1 MKSGFFLS
9 GTAHSLLIIFLFTN
23 GLFSM
28 PDRKFEDLEKLDI
41 MILSEAEFD
50 AISSSPPIIENLSSP
65 NYKKLKTPSQD
76 LKLKNNEI
84 EKLSGINKHS
94 VKKLTLLE
102 QPDEIMK
109 PLLPLKDFIPEP
121 TPTIIKKLKNKEKID
136 LEFSKLGNEINALV
150 TPTLNNPRSRDADR
164 IDRIASNNKDTLD
177 ISDNLTELTNEISE
191 KTATT
196 SENKEKLSNKEA
208 TTKITPDAQKNVEIV
223 KGLVEKS
230 NMPLSRSLPEI
241 TTTSNESEALLL
253 EANLIK
259 KFKPKFN
266 ILLRDDKSFP
276 FIFIGN
282 KDKWPQIKR
291 HRGKKS
297 KDGFYF
303 GPFASAGSAN
313 WTIKMIQKIFHLRV
327 CDDTVFKKR
336 ERPCILYQIKRCSGP
351 CVGYVGE
358 SDYKQTVDDA
368 IEFVSG
374 KSRKIQK
381 SLSNQMERASEDL
394 DFEKAAILRDR
405 IKSLNIIQSSQ
416 RINEANLVEADVI
429 AGYKESGK
437 TCIQVFFYRS
447 KQNWGN
453 QAFFP
458 KHDPE
463 ENLNDIINSFVSQFY
478 ENKSVPSSIILSNE
492 IKEKEL
498 IEKTLTQKE
507 GKQITI
513 TVAKK
518 GTKLKVIN
526 QAINNAKD
534 SLNRKLYESQNN
546 RDLFDAVSKK
556 FNLETNI
563 NLVEVYDNSHIQG
576 TNSVG
581 ALITYGDEGFV
592 KKRYRKFNI
601 KIQKNAQDDYGM
613 MKEVLNRRFKRAVQE
628 KDNYLT
634 FPDLVLIDG
643 GKGQYSVAREA
654 MNELGLHEIPI
665 VAIAKGKMR
674 NSGNE
679 TFFHNGK
686 EFKFEKN
693 DPTLFFLQRLRDES
707 HRFAISAHRAKRKKG
722 ISKSLLDQIDG
733 IGSIRKRALLNHFG
747 SARAVE
753 SASLDEIKSVDGVEE
768 KVAKKIYNFF
778 HE

>member
-1 MKSGFFLS
+1 M
-9 GTAHSLLIIFLFTN
+9 
-23 GLFSM
+23 
-28 PDRKFEDLEKLDI
+28 
-41 MILSEAEFD
+41 
-50 AISSSPPIIENLSSP
+50 LSSDIGKEVIKKELP
-65 NYKKLKTPSQD
+65 LMPKLPGVYRMLNSKNEILYVGKAKNLTNRLKSYVSEKNHIIRTERMLSQTKKL
-76 LKLKNNEI
+76 
-84 EKLSGINKHS
+84 
-94 VKKLTLLE
+94 
-102 QPDEIMK
+102 
-109 PLLPLKDFIPEP
+109 
-121 TPTIIKKLKNKEKID
+121 
-136 LEFSKLGNEINALV
+136 
-150 TPTLNNPRSRDADR
+150 
-164 IDRIASNNKDTLD
+164 
-177 ISDNLTELTNEISE
+177 
-191 KTATT
+191 
-196 SENKEKLSNKEA
+196 
-208 TTKITPDAQKNVEIV
+208 
-223 KGLVEKS
+223 
-230 NMPLSRSLPEI
+230 EI

-259 KFKPKFN
+259 KYKPKYN

-297 KDGFYF
+297 KEGFYF

-327 CDDTVFKKR
+327 CDDTVFKNR

-351 CVGYVGE
+351 CVGYIKNDE
-358 SDYKQTVDDA
+358 YKHTVEDA

-381 SLSNQMERASEDL
+381 NLSRQMEKASEEL
-394 DFEKAAILRDR
+394 DFERATILRDR

-416 RINEANLVEADVI
+416 RINEANLIEADVI

-458 KHDPE
+458 KHDPD
-463 ENLNDIINSFVSQFY
+463 ENLNEILNSFISQFY
-478 ENKSVPSSIILSNE
+478 ENKSVPKTIIINE
-492 IKEKEL
+492 AIKEKTL
-498 IEKTLTQKE
+498 IEKTLSKKE
-507 GKQITI
+507 SKEISI
-513 TVAKK
+513 SVAKK
-518 GTKLKVIN
+518 GSKLKVIN
-526 QAINNAKD
+526 QAIKNAKD

-546 RDLFDAVSKK
+546 RDLFDKVAKK
-556 FNLETNI
+556 FDLETNVS
-563 NLVEVYDNSHIQG
+563 LVEVYDNSHIQG

-581 ALITYGDEGFV
+581 ALITFGEEGFI

-601 KIQKNAQDDYGM
+601 KNKQNEQDDYGM
-613 MKEVLNRRFKRAVQE
+613 MKEVLSRRFKKAIQE
-628 KDNYLT
+628 KDNYLS

-643 GKGQYSVAREA
+643 GKGQYSSARDA
-654 MNELGLHEIPI
+654 LNELGLHDIPI
-665 VAIAKGKMR
+665 IAIAKGKFR
-674 NSGNE
+674 NSGDE

-686 EFKFEKN
+686 SFKFLKN
-693 DPTLFFLQRLRDES
+693 DPTLFFLQRIRDEA
-707 HRFAISAHRAKRKKG
+707 HRFAVSAHRAKRKKG
-722 ISKSLLDQIDG
+722 ISRSLLDQIEG
-733 IGSIRKRALLNHFG
+733 IGSMRKRALLNHFG

-753 SASLDEIKSVDGVEE
+753 SASLDEIKTVEGVEE

>member
-1 MKSGFFLS
+1 M
-9 GTAHSLLIIFLFTN
+9 
-23 GLFSM
+23 
-28 PDRKFEDLEKLDI
+28 
-41 MILSEAEFD
+41 
-50 AISSSPPIIENLSSP
+50 ISSDKGKEVI
-65 NYKKLKTPSQD
+65 KK
-76 LKLKNNEI
+76 E
-84 EKLSGINKHS
+84 
-94 VKKLTLLE
+94 
-102 QPDEIMK
+102 
-109 PLLPLKDFIPEP
+109 LPLVP
-121 TPTIIKKLKNKEKID
+121 KLPGVYRMLNTKGEILYVGKAKNLPNRLK
-136 LEFSKLGNEINALV
+136 SYV
-150 TPTLNNPRSRDADR
+150 
-164 IDRIASNNKDTLD
+164 
-177 ISDNLTELTNEISE
+177 SE
-191 KTATT
+191 KNHIIRT
-196 SENKEKLSNKEA
+196 ERMLSQ
-208 TTKITPDAQKNVEIV
+208 TTK
-223 KGLVEKS
+223 L
-230 NMPLSRSLPEI
+230 EI
-241 TTTSNESEALLL
+241 TSTSNESEALLL

-282 KDKWPQIKR
+282 KDYWPQIKR
-291 HRGKKS
+291 HRGKKT
-297 KDGFYF
+297 KEGFYF

-327 CDDTVFKKR
+327 CDDTVFKNR

-351 CVGYVGE
+351 CVGFIE
-358 SDYKQTVDDA
+358 KEEYKQTVDDA

-374 KSRKIQK
+374 KSRRIQK
-381 SLSNQMERASEDL
+381 SLSDQMQKASDEL
-394 DFEKAAILRDR
+394 DFEKATILRDR

-416 RINEANLVEADVI
+416 RVNEANLVEADVI

-458 KHDPE
+458 KHDPDE
-463 ENLNDIINSFVSQFY
+463 KLSEVLNSFVSQFY
-478 ENKSVPSSIILSNE
+478 ENKSVPSSIILSE
-492 IKEKEL
+492 DIKEKIL
-498 IEKTLTQKE
+498 IEKTLSQKE
-507 GKQITI
+507 HKQVNIS
-513 TVAKK
+513 VANR
-518 GTKLKVIN
+518 GSKLKVIN
-526 QAINNAKD
+526 QAIKNAKD

-546 RDLFDAVSKK
+546 KELFDAVANK

-563 NLVEVYDNSHIQG
+563 SLIEVYDNSHIQG

-581 ALITYGDEGFV
+581 ALIAYGDEGFI

-601 KIQKNAQDDYGM
+601 KIKKNKQDDYGM
-613 MKEVLNRRFKRAVQE
+613 MREVLNRRFKKAVQE
-628 KDNYLT
+628 KDGYLS
-634 FPDLVLIDG
+634 FPDLVMVDG
-643 GKGQYSVAREA
+643 GKGQYSVARETL
-654 MNELGLHEIPI
+654 NELGLHEIPI
-665 VAIAKGKMR
+665 IAIAKGKFR

-686 EFKFEKN
+686 DFKFEKN
-693 DPTLFFLQRLRDES
+693 DPTLFFLQRIRDES

-722 ISKSLLDQIDG
+722 ISKSLLDQIEG

-768 KVAKKIYNFF
+768 KVANKIYNYF

>member
-1 MKSGFFLS
+1 MVSS
-9 GTAHSLLIIFLFTN
+9 
-23 GLFSM
+23 
-28 PDRKFEDLEKLDI
+28 DI
-41 MILSEAEFD
+41 GKE
-50 AISSSPPIIENLSSP
+50 
-65 NYKKLKTPSQD
+65 
-76 LKLKNNEI
+76 
-84 EKLSGINKHS
+84 
-94 VKKLTLLE
+94 V
-102 QPDEIMK
+102 
-109 PLLPLKDFIPEP
+109 
-121 TPTIIKKLKNKEKID
+121 IKKEIPLVPKLPGVYRMLNAKNEVLYVGKAKNLPNRLK
-136 LEFSKLGNEINALV
+136 SYV
-150 TPTLNNPRSRDADR
+150 
-164 IDRIASNNKDTLD
+164 
-177 ISDNLTELTNEISE
+177 SE
-191 KTATT
+191 KNHIIRTERMLSQTA
-196 SENKEKLSNKEA
+196 KL
-208 TTKITPDAQKNVEIV
+208 
-223 KGLVEKS
+223 
-230 NMPLSRSLPEI
+230 EI

-259 KFKPKFN
+259 KFKPRFN

-291 HRGKKS
+291 HRGKKN
-297 KDGFYF
+297 KEGFFF

-313 WTIKMIQKIFHLRV
+313 WTIKMIQKIFQLRV
-327 CDDTVFKKR
+327 CDDTVFKNR

-351 CVGYVGE
+351 CVGYVKE
-358 SDYKQTVDDA
+358 DDYKKSVEDA

-381 SLSNQMERASEDL
+381 NLSLEMEKSSEDL

-416 RINEANLVEADVI
+416 RVNEANLVEADVI

-437 TCIQVFFYRS
+437 TCVQVFFYRS

-458 KHDPE
+458 KHDPD
-463 ENLNDIINSFVSQFY
+463 ENLNEILNSFVSQFY
-478 ENKSVPSSIILSNE
+478 ENKSVPSSIIISEE
-492 IKEKEL
+492 IKEKDL
-498 IEKTLTQKE
+498 IEKALTKKE
-507 GKQITI
+507 GKQISI
-513 TVAKK
+513 SVAKK
-518 GTKLKVIN
+518 GSKLNVIN
-526 QAINNAKD
+526 QAIKNAKD
-534 SLNRKLYESQNN
+534 SLNRKIYESQNN
-546 RDLFDAVSKK
+546 KELFDEVTRK
-556 FNLETNI
+556 FDLENNI

-576 TNSVG
+576 SNSVG
-581 ALITYGDEGFV
+581 ALITYGEEGFI

-601 KIQKNAQDDYGM
+601 KIEKNEQDDYGM
-613 MKEVLNRRFKRAVQE
+613 MREVLNRRFKRAVQE

-634 FPDLVLIDG
+634 MPDLVLIDG
-643 GKGQYSVAREA
+643 GKGQYSVARET
-654 MNELGLHEIPI
+654 MNELGLHDIPI
-665 VAIAKGKMR
+665 VAIAKGKFR

-693 DPTLFFLQRLRDES
+693 DPTLFFLQRIRDEA

-722 ISKSLLDQIDG
+722 INKSLLDQIEG

-753 SASLDEIKSVDGVEE
+753 SASLDEIKSVEGVEE

>member
-1 MKSGFFLS
+1 MVSS
-9 GTAHSLLIIFLFTN
+9 
-23 GLFSM
+23 
-28 PDRKFEDLEKLDI
+28 DI
-41 MILSEAEFD
+41 GKE
-50 AISSSPPIIENLSSP
+50 
-65 NYKKLKTPSQD
+65 
-76 LKLKNNEI
+76 
-84 EKLSGINKHS
+84 
-94 VKKLTLLE
+94 V
-102 QPDEIMK
+102 
-109 PLLPLKDFIPEP
+109 
-121 TPTIIKKLKNKEKID
+121 IKKEIPLVPKLPGVYRMLNSKNEVLYVGKAKNLPNRLK
-136 LEFSKLGNEINALV
+136 SYV
-150 TPTLNNPRSRDADR
+150 
-164 IDRIASNNKDTLD
+164 
-177 ISDNLTELTNEISE
+177 SE
-191 KTATT
+191 KNHIIRTERMLSQTA
-196 SENKEKLSNKEA
+196 KL
-208 TTKITPDAQKNVEIV
+208 
-223 KGLVEKS
+223 
-230 NMPLSRSLPEI
+230 EI

-259 KFKPKFN
+259 KFKPRFN

-291 HRGKKS
+291 HRGKKNRE
-297 KDGFYF
+297 GFFF

-313 WTIKMIQKIFHLRV
+313 WTIKMIQKIFQLRV
-327 CDDTVFKKR
+327 CDDTVFKNR

-351 CVGYVGE
+351 CVGYVKE
-358 SDYKQTVDDA
+358 DDYKKSVEDA

-381 SLSNQMERASEDL
+381 NLSLEMEKSSEDL

-416 RINEANLVEADVI
+416 RVNEANLVEADVI

-437 TCIQVFFYRS
+437 TCVQVFFYRS

-458 KHDPE
+458 KHDPDE
-463 ENLNDIINSFVSQFY
+463 TLNEILNSFLSQFY
-478 ENKSVPSSIILSNE
+478 ENKSVPSSIIISEE
-492 IKEKEL
+492 IKEKDL
-498 IEKTLTQKE
+498 IEKALTKKE
-507 GKQITI
+507 GKQISI
-513 TVAKK
+513 SIAKK
-518 GTKLKVIN
+518 GSKLNVIN
-526 QAINNAKD
+526 QAIKNAKD
-534 SLNRKLYESQNN
+534 SLNRKIYESQNN
-546 RDLFDAVSKK
+546 KELFDEVTRK
-556 FNLETNI
+556 FDLENNI

-576 TNSVG
+576 SNSVG
-581 ALITYGDEGFV
+581 ALITYGEEGFI

-601 KIQKNAQDDYGM
+601 KIEKNEQDDYGM
-613 MKEVLNRRFKRAVQE
+613 MREVLNRRFKRAVQE

-634 FPDLVLIDG
+634 MPDLVLIDG
-643 GKGQYSVAREA
+643 GKGQYSVARET
-654 MNELGLHEIPI
+654 MNELGLHDIPI
-665 VAIAKGKMR
+665 VAIAKGKFR

-693 DPTLFFLQRLRDES
+693 DPTLFFLQRIRDEA

-722 ISKSLLDQIDG
+722 INMSLLDQIEG

-753 SASLDEIKSVDGVEE
+753 SASLDEIKSVEGVEE

>member
-1 MKSGFFLS
+1 M
-9 GTAHSLLIIFLFTN
+9 
-23 GLFSM
+23 
-28 PDRKFEDLEKLDI
+28 
-41 MILSEAEFD
+41 
-50 AISSSPPIIENLSSP
+50 ISSEIGKEVIKKELPLIPKLPGVYRMLNDKGEILYVGKAKNLPNRLKSYIAEKNHIIRTERMLSQT
-65 NYKKLKTPSQD
+65 KKL
-76 LKLKNNEI
+76 
-84 EKLSGINKHS
+84 
-94 VKKLTLLE
+94 
-102 QPDEIMK
+102 
-109 PLLPLKDFIPEP
+109 
-121 TPTIIKKLKNKEKID
+121 
-136 LEFSKLGNEINALV
+136 
-150 TPTLNNPRSRDADR
+150 
-164 IDRIASNNKDTLD
+164 
-177 ISDNLTELTNEISE
+177 
-191 KTATT
+191 
-196 SENKEKLSNKEA
+196 
-208 TTKITPDAQKNVEIV
+208 
-223 KGLVEKS
+223 
-230 NMPLSRSLPEI
+230 EI

-259 KFKPKFN
+259 KHKPKFN

-282 KDKWPQIKR
+282 KDVWPQIRR
-291 HRGKKS
+291 HRGKKT
-297 KDGFYF
+297 KEGFYF

-327 CDDTVFKKR
+327 CDDTVFKNR

-351 CVGYVGE
+351 CVGYVE
-358 SDYKQTVDDA
+358 KEDYKKTVDDA

-381 SLSNQMERASEDL
+381 SLSDQMEKASEDL
-394 DFEKAAILRDR
+394 DFEKAVILRDR

-416 RINEANLVEADVI
+416 RINEANLIEADVI

-458 KHDPE
+458 KHDPDE
-463 ENLNDIINSFVSQFY
+463 SLSNILNSFVSQFY
-478 ENKSVPSSIILSNE
+478 ENKSVPSSIIISEE
-492 IKEKEL
+492 IKEKNL
-498 IEKTLTQKE
+498 IEKTLSKKE
-507 GKQITI
+507 GKQVNLS
-513 TVAKK
+513 VAKK
-518 GTKLKVIN
+518 GSKLKVIN
-526 QAINNAKD
+526 QATKNAKE

-546 RDLFDAVSKK
+546 RELFDSVASK

-581 ALITYGDEGFV
+581 ALIAFGEEGFI

-601 KIQKNAQDDYGM
+601 KSKKNEQDDYGM
-613 MKEVLNRRFKRAVQE
+613 MREVLNRRFKRAIQE
-628 KDNYLT
+628 KDYYLS
-634 FPDLVLIDG
+634 FPDLVIVDG
-643 GKGQYSVAREA
+643 GKGQYSVARDSL
-654 MNELGLHEIPI
+654 NELGLHEIPI
-665 VAIAKGKMR
+665 IAIAKGKFR

-686 EFKFEKN
+686 EYKFNKN
-693 DPTLFFLQRLRDES
+693 DPTLFFLQRIRDES
-707 HRFAISAHRAKRKKG
+707 HRFAISAHRAKRKRG
-722 ISKSLLDQIDG
+722 ISKSLLDQIEG

-753 SASLDEIKSVDGVEE
+753 SASLDEIKSVEGVEE

>member
-1 MKSGFFLS
+1 M
-9 GTAHSLLIIFLFTN
+9 TN
-23 GLFSM
+23 SDTG
-28 PDRKFEDLEKLDI
+28 
-41 MILSEAEFD
+41 
-50 AISSSPPIIENLSSP
+50 
-65 NYKKLKTPSQD
+65 
-76 LKLKNNEI
+76 
-84 EKLSGINKHS
+84 
-94 VKKLTLLE
+94 
-102 QPDEIMK
+102 
-109 PLLPLKDFIPEP
+109 KD
-121 TPTIIKKLKNKEKID
+121 IIKKEIPLIAKLPGVYKMLNEKNEVLYVGKAKNLPNRLK
-136 LEFSKLGNEINALV
+136 SYV
-150 TPTLNNPRSRDADR
+150 
-164 IDRIASNNKDTLD
+164 
-177 ISDNLTELTNEISE
+177 SE
-191 KTATT
+191 KNHIIRTERMLSQTR
-196 SENKEKLSNKEA
+196 KLE
-208 TTKITPDAQKNVEIV
+208 V
-223 KGLVEKS
+223 
-230 NMPLSRSLPEI
+230 

-259 KFKPKFN
+259 KYKPRFN

-276 FIFIGN
+276 FIFISN
-282 KDKWPQIKR
+282 KEKWPQIKK
-291 HRGKKS
+291 HRGKKD
-297 KDGFYF
+297 KEGFFF

-313 WTIKMIQKIFHLRV
+313 WTIKMIQKIFQLRI
-327 CDDTVFKKR
+327 CDDTVFKNR

-351 CVGYVGE
+351 CVNFIQE
-358 SDYKQTVDDA
+358 NDYKKSVDDA
-368 IEFVSG
+368 IDFVSG

-381 SLSNQMERASEDL
+381 SLSAQMETASDEL

-458 KHDPE
+458 KHDPDE
-463 ENLNDIINSFVSQFY
+463 SLSNIINSFVIQFY
-478 ENKSVPSSIILSNE
+478 ENKSVPVSIILSE
-492 IKEKEL
+492 DIKEKLL
-498 IEKTLTQKE
+498 IEKTLSKKE
-507 GKQITI
+507 NKQISI
-513 TVAKK
+513 SVAKK
-518 GTKLKVIN
+518 GSKLKVIN
-526 QAINNAKD
+526 QALKNAKD
-534 SLNRKLYESQNN
+534 SLNRKIYESQNN
-546 RDLFDAVSKK
+546 KDLFENISQK
-556 FNLETNI
+556 FDLESNI

-576 TNSVG
+576 TDSIG
-581 ALITYGDEGFV
+581 ALITFGEEGFI

-601 KIQKNAQDDYGM
+601 KIKNNEQDDYGM
-613 MKEVLNRRFKRAVQE
+613 MREVISRRFKRAIQE

-634 FPDLVLIDG
+634 MPDLILIDG
-643 GKGQYSVAREA
+643 GKGQYSVVRET
-654 MNELGLHEIPI
+654 MNELGLHEIPVI
-665 VAIAKGKMR
+665 AIAKGKLR

-693 DPTLFFLQRLRDES
+693 DPTLFFLQRIRDEA

-722 ISKSLLDQIDG
+722 LKKSLLDQISG

-753 SASLDEIKSVDGVEE
+753 SASLDEIKSVEGVEE